1 MNQILKLLSGGD
13 RRSIG
18 RSDEVVELILQQPDK
33 FDDLFRGFY
42 ETDPVIRMRTA
53 DAVEKVTA
61 QDPALLIPYK
71 EPMLEL
77 LESAEQ
83 IEVQWHLA
91 QIIPRL
97 PLTNDEISRAY
108 QTMEKYLSSSSA
120 IVQTCGLQC
129 LFDLS
134 LRDARLLASTRSYLE
149 SGMENQSKAVRSRSR
164 NLMKELEKH
173 EKR

>member
-18 RSDEVVELILQQPDK
+18 RSDEVVELILQRPDK

-120 IVQTCGLQC
+120 IVQTFGLQC